1 MENVKLHTE
10 VADNFSPT
18 LRSTIVEK
26 TKTGVYLQSGD
37 YRRFVTYA
45 ALDIMIYGI

>member
-26 TKTGVYLQSGD
+26 TKTGVYLQTVDSL
-37 YRRFVTYA
+37 RTQRWTS
-45 ALDIMIYGI
+45 